1 MLPSLDVT
9 VIVLRFLCLST
20 GLVFAFGGAHEPRA
34 AVGATAAAIAF
45 YAVAYLVLGKRHG
58 LRVVNLGLTAADIV
72 AVSIG
77 IRWTGGLASDTYL
90 FFFVEAIFVALLG
103 NFRWTVGY
111 GTLTAATYWL
121 LVAGDL
127 TVPARRWG
135 FAYRAFMLLFASVGA
150 GLLGAVL
157 ARQRHGLARR
167 AEEERRAA
175 EREQAVSRVAKLLT
189 SELDHDRVLVLVL
202 ESAVSILGAAAGW
215 VAMRC
220 PSGRLRI
227 VAVDNLPEDLLGNE
241 VSPVLSEAGVL
252 GSGSPAWPGQFAATL
267 SAPIEFGDDEAGLLV
282 LFSTRA
288 RKDDAEE
295 QRVLRSLAELAA
307 IACTNARL
315 FAERQRKESHL
326 AILNAIG
333 RRLVETLDVSAAFSD
348 VRRELAKVLP
358 VDAFSVAA
366 YDEQQRELNILHQ
379 FADGA
384 LRPGG
389 DRPLYDA
396 IDQAVRSGR
405 AVRIDRCGEG
415 DCAGDARPGVRD
427 GGLRS
432 ALVVPML
439 REGRVVGALS
449 VQSCRG
455 GAYDGEH
462 EQLLQTVADQMAV
475 AFENSRLYDQ
485 MRRLSLED
493 WLTGLGNARFFYQA
507 MEREIARAE
516 RYGHPLSLIMV
527 DSDLLKEINDRYGHQ
542 TGDRHIAQLA
552 EVIRRETRQPDI
564 GIRYAGDEFLVIL
577 PETDEA
583 SALITAERIR
593 QSVERAPLEVE
604 GASVPVTVS
613 VGIASYPRHGRTA
626 DELFRSVDA
635 ALYEAKRAGK
645 NRTSLCAAGT
655 AVAGPAPVV

>member
-1 MLPSLDVT
+1 MLPSLDVAI
-9 VIVLRFLCLST
+9 IVLRFLCLAT
-20 GLVFAFGGAHEPRA
+20 GLAFALGGAPEPQAVAGATVAGMVFYA
-34 AVGATAAAIAF
+34 AV
-45 YAVAYLVLGKRHG
+45 YLALGKRYG

-77 IRWTGGLASDTYL
+77 IRWTGGLFSDTYL

-111 GTLTAATYWL
+111 GALTSAVYWL
-121 LVAGDL
+121 LVADDL

-135 FAYRAFMLLFASVGA
+135 FAYRAFMLLFASVGS

-157 ARQRHGLARR
+157 AKQRHGLAQR

-175 EREQAVSRVAKLLT
+175 ERAQAISRVAQLLT
-189 SELDHDRVLVLVL
+189 SELDRDRVLELVL
-202 ESAVSILGAAAGW
+202 QSAVNILGATAGW
-215 VAMRC
+215 VALRQ
-220 PSGRLRI
+220 PQGELRI
-227 VAVDNLPEDLLGNE
+227 VAVDKLPEDLIGSEVPPSLGE
-241 VSPVLSEAGVL
+241 DPAPTGKPPV
-252 GSGSPAWPGQFAATL
+252 WPERTVAAL
-267 SAPIEFGDDEAGLLV
+267 SAPIELGGGESGLLV
-282 LFSTRA
+282 LFSA
-288 RKDDAEE
+288 QAPENLAED

-315 FAERQRKESHL
+315 FAERQRTERHL
-326 AILNAIG
+326 AALNAIG
-333 RRLVETLDVSAAFSD
+333 RRLVETLDIREAIAD
-348 VRRELAKVLP
+348 VRQELAKVLP
-358 VDAFSVAA
+358 VDDFSVAV
-366 YDEQQRELNILHQ
+366 YDEQRRELNVLLQSIGGDSCL
-379 FADGA
+379 
-384 LRPGG
+384 GG
-389 DRPLYDA
+389 DRA
-396 IDQAVRSGR
+396 IREAVEEAVRSGR
-405 AVRIDRCGEG
+405 AVRFDSESCVH
-415 DCAGDARPGVRD
+415 PGNAWP
-427 GGLRS
+427 GCSSGSLRS
-432 ALVVPML
+432 TLAVPML

-449 VQSCRG
+449 VQSCLG
-455 GAYDGEH
+455 DAYDGER

-475 AFENSRLYDQ
+475 ALENSRLYDQ

-542 TGDRHIAQLA
+542 IGDRHIVQLA

-564 GIRYAGDEFLVIL
+564 GIRYAGDEFLIIL

-593 QSVERAPLEVE
+593 QSVERFPLEVA
-604 GASVPVTVS
+604 GARVPVTVS
-613 VGIASYPRHGRTA
+613 IGVASYPRHGRTA
-626 DELFRSVDA
+626 DALFRSVDA

-655 AVAGPAPVV
+655 AFTGPAPVV